1 LSRYGKT
8 YPLGSRE
15 AMKREPSLEEEDYLD
30 ETIQIILTS
39 EQVSRKSIDY
49 WISNLMQAHS
59 YEYQI
64 EVRPEDVLVTVLVK
78 DWF

>member
-1 LSRYGKT
+1 MN
-8 YPLGSRE
+8 RE
-15 AMKREPSLEEEDYLD
+15 SI

-64 EVRPEDVLVTVLVK
+64 EVRPDDVLVTELVK
-78 DWF
+78 EWF

>member
-1 LSRYGKT
+1 MSRYGKT
-8 YPLGSRE
+8 YPLGSKE

-64 EVRPEDVLVTVLVK
+64 EVRPDDVLVTVLVK